1 MFWDPLKHE
10 CVHVCVH
17 VHACVLGIHRL
28 LESEELEFAGD
39 PKVLK
44 RVESERRWLI
54 QQLL

>member
-1 MFWDPLKHE
+1 M
-10 CVHVCVH
+10 CVH